1 MLEIRNV
8 TCIRDERVL
17 FERLNFTISDG
28 ELIQIEGQNGAGKTT
43 LLRIIAG
50 LGYADEGDIFWKNE
64 SIKQNREEFHSDLLF
79 LGHHTGV
86 KRELTAFENLAFYQS
101 MHDNYNEPAIWDAL
115 ARVGLAGR
123 EDVAAGQLSAGQQRR
138 VALAR
143 LWLSNHKLWILDE
156 PLTAIDKQ
164 GVKVLEKLF
173 MDHAKQGG
181 IVLLTTH
188 QDLFIDSNELKKIRL
203 GE

>member
-1 MLEIRNV
+1 MKESIEYSL
-8 TCIRDERVL
+8 DEVGTIAKQLLKAAGKVKL
-17 FERLNFTISDG
+17 FLLTGD
-28 ELIQIEGQNGAGKTT
+28 LGAGKTT

-50 LGYADEGDIFWKNE
+50 LGYADEGEIYWKGE
-64 SIKQNREEFHSDLLF
+64 SIKKSREEFHSDLLF

-86 KRELTAFENLAFYQS
+86 KRELTAFENLTFYQS
-101 MHDNYNEPAIWDAL
+101 MHNQYDENAIWDAL

-143 LWLSNHKLWILDE
+143 LWLSKQKLWILDE

-164 GVKVLEKLF
+164 GVKVLEQLF

-188 QDLFIDSNELKKIRL
+188 RDLFTDSNELKKIRL

>member
-17 FERLNFTISDG
+17 FEQLSFTVSDG

-50 LGYADEGDIFWKNE
+50 LGYSDEGDIYWNGE
-64 SIKQNREEFHSDLLF
+64 SIKQNREDFHSTLLF

-101 MHDNYNEPAIWDAL
+101 MHNNYNEEAIWDAL

-143 LWLSNHKLWILDE
+143 LWLSNHKLWVLDE

-164 GVKVLEKLF
+164 GVKVLEQLF

-188 QDLFIDSNELKKIRL
+188 QDLFTDSNELKKIRL